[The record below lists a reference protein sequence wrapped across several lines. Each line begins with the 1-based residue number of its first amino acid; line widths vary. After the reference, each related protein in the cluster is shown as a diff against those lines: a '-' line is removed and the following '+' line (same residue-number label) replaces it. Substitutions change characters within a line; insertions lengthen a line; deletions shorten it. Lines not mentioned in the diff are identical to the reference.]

1 MATCHQINM
10 PHTSVSKALWHQF
23 GQRHQVKVYHAQLKK
38 QMYQKGKTLLLL
50 AQDLEALVGRS

>member
-1 MATCHQINM
+1 M